1 MPTLRPRPTA
11 TKPRV
16 FLPRVGTPLASNAA
30 DGHPP
35 TAAPACGDAVRIA
48 YVTETFP
55 PELNGVAATVART
68 LDLLRAR
75 GWQIDLVR
83 PRQPHEAPCDTPD
96 ELRTAGMALP
106 MYPDLR
112 FGLGSAG
119 TLEKRWTAERPTV
132 VHVAT
137 EGPLGWAAV
146 SAGRRLAL
154 PVTSDFRTNFH
165 AYSRHYGMPWA
176 ERPVLGYLR
185 RFHNR
190 TDRCF
195 VPTPA
200 MKAQLEADGFERI
213 DVIGRGVDPERF
225 SPAHRD
231 PQLRARWGVR
241 EHEPVVLY
249 VGRLAA
255 EKNVRLVFDA
265 FRVLAQR
272 ARGARLVVV
281 GDGPLAEKLHV
292 EYPEAIFTGPR
303 RGEELARHYASAD
316 MFLFPS
322 LTDTFGNVLL
332 EALASGLM
340 VVAFDCAAA
349 NAHMSNGSNGLLV
362 RPGDAA
368 GFVATASAAGA
379 QMKALAHLR
388 SGARATAETLTWDA
402 IGRRFEASLL
412 QAAQSRL
419 TLDDAAA
426 IA

>member
-1 MPTLRPRPTA
+1 
-11 TKPRV
+11 
-16 FLPRVGTPLASNAA
+16 
-30 DGHPP
+30 
-35 TAAPACGDAVRIA
+35 VRIA
-48 YVTETFP
+48 YVTETYP
-55 PELNGVAATVART
+55 PELNGVASTVART

-83 PRQPHEAPCDTPD
+83 PRQPQEGPCDTTD
-96 ELRTAGMALP
+96 ELRTTGMALP

-112 FGLGSAG
+112 FGLASARS
-119 TLEKRWTAERPTV
+119 LAMRWQAERPTV

-146 SAGRRLAL
+146 SAARQLAL

-190 TDRCF
+190 TERTF

-200 MKAQLEADGFERI
+200 MKAQLESDGFERLE
-213 DVIGRGVDPERF
+213 VIGRGVDAERF

-231 PQLRARWGVR
+231 AQLRARWGVR

-255 EKNVRLVFDA
+255 EKNVRLVFDS
-265 FRVLAQR
+265 FRVLAAR

-281 GDGPLAEKLHV
+281 GDGPLADTLQR
-292 EYPEAIFTGPR
+292 EYPEAIFAGPR
-303 RGEELARHYASAD
+303 RGEELSRYYASAD
-316 MFLFPS
+316 LFLFPS

-340 VVAFDCAAA
+340 VIAYDCAAA
-349 NAHMSNGSNGLLV
+349 SAHMNNGANGLLV

-379 QMKALAHLR
+379 QMKVLAHLR
-388 SGARATAETLTWDA
+388 GAARATAETLTWDA

-412 QAAQSRL
+412 QAAQTRL